1 MPNSRHP
8 RRKQRHNAGNLAFD
22 AVVAYPFHP
31 LVGQTVLVVGEQ
43 EHNGVRHFLI
53 RQPHD
58 GTLHVPDWMVTPQA
72 GSHAIVATPRIPLNA
87 LLELRAILD
96 HLVASSVGDSTPK
109 GGDEDANEDPAADAI
124 RSVRH
129 RHTTAQTVGRGE
141 AEGNSA
147 VAVSARRSG
156 NHAYC
161 RPAGSKTRGGAR

>member
-8 RRKQRHNAGNLAFD
+8 RRKQRHNAGNLACD
-22 AVVAYPFHP
+22 VVVAYPFHP

-43 EHNGVRHFLI
+43 EHNGVRHLLI

-72 GSHAIVATPRIPLNA
+72 GSIAIVATPRIPLKA
-87 LLELRAILD
+87 LLEIRAMLD
-96 HLVASSVGDSTPK
+96 HLVASSVGDSTPE
-109 GGDEDANEDPAADAI
+109 GGDANEDPAADAI
-124 RSVRH
+124 GFVRH
-129 RHTTAQTVGRGE
+129 RRTTTRTVGRGE

-156 NHAYC
+156 NHANG
-161 RPAGSKTRGGAR
+161 RAAGPKPRGGAR